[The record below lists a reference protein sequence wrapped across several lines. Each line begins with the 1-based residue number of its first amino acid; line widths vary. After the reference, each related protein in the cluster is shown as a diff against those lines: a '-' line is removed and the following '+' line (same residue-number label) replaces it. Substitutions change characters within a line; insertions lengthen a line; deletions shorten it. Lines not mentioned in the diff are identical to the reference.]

1 MGGEM
6 RPPGEKA
13 LKDRRSPRRRGRT
26 GTSVRIGSHLRQ
38 VRPRRRRRDR
48 VDGPPAAGTAA
59 GMMLAEELRRAE
71 GADGGGADEDA
82 LGPDVCEAI
91 GQSNVLPVKR

>member
-1 MGGEM
+1 MGG
-6 RPPGEKA
+6 
-13 LKDRRSPRRRGRT
+13 DRRREKSL
-26 GTSVRIGSHLRQ
+26 RIGVHRGDAAVWGP

>member
-1 MGGEM
+1 
-6 RPPGEKA
+6 
-13 LKDRRSPRRRGRT
+13 
-26 GTSVRIGSHLRQ
+26 
-38 VRPRRRRRDR
+38 
-48 VDGPPAAGTAA
+48 
-59 GMMLAEELRRAE
+59 MMLAEELRRAE